1 MAEAQF
7 DLCFDSDWDSS
18 GSTKDPNYDPK
29 SDDDLGSD
37 VAVEEESMKKK
48 KFTKKRKKAP
58 EDDPASG
65 GDNPRKLQS
74 IRLENQYPYCNQLP
88 GQFYPSVPQFP
99 MYQMPGFNQQM
110 LLDFKL
116 LSLCRQLHKI

>member
-1 MAEAQF
+1 MTEAQF

-29 SDDDLGSD
+29 SDDDLESD
-37 VAVEEESMKKK
+37 VAVEEESRKKK

-65 GDNPRKLQS
+65 GDNPRKFQR
-74 IRLENQYPYCNQLP
+74 IRLEN
-88 GQFYPSVPQFP
+88 
-99 MYQMPGFNQQM
+99 
-110 LLDFKL
+110 LDASTSEYFEKKEKL
-116 LSLCRQLHKI
+116 SILSICYTGPDCSFGVYTLWTHA